1 MVSFN
6 AGLYKIF
13 YRKIFFTHDAVF
25 IRQTLLKPDLIR
37 IRKSV
42 LPVPA
47 GLMESDWELH
57 NKDVPV
63 MFRVSLRSYN
73 SVKDTDGYPS

>member
-1 MVSFN
+1 MMQYSFT
-6 AGLYKIF
+6 IP
-13 YRKIFFTHDAVF
+13 R
-25 IRQTLLKPDLIR
+25 LKLDLIR
-37 IRKSV
+37 IGRSIIP
-42 LPVPA
+42 LPA
-47 GLMESDWELH
+47 GLMESNWELH

>member
-13 YRKIFFTHDAVF
+13 YRKFFLLMTQYSFAKP
-25 IRQTLLKPDLIR
+25 LLKPDLIR

-47 GLMESDWELH
+47 GLVESNWELH

-63 MFRVSLRSYN
+63 MFRVS
-73 SVKDTDGYPS
+73 